1 MTFWAAGETKS
12 SAQGSQRRVA
22 RAMFYQ
28 RQPGSSGRTRAP
40 NADSHLTMTAPNP
53 SAAVL
58 ASFPAD
64 VPDLPELVSMKREG
78 DLVWLTIERPEVMN
92 CLSFPTLRRFR
103 LLLAELRGDLTIRC
117 ILISGAGER
126 AFCAGADLKERKTMP
141 AERVPDFVRNIRG
154 LMDDV
159 AGMPQPTVAVVQGFA
174 FGGGTELMLA
184 CDLRIAA
191 EEATFG
197 LTETT
202 LAIIPGAGGTQRLP
216 RLIGTSRAKDL
227 ILTGRKLDA
236 SEAER
241 IGLLNRVAPRAQL
254 AERAIELASSIAGN
268 GPVAVRAAKDA
279 IDRGTEA
286 PIHEGLAIEAECY
299 ERVLPTQDRLEA
311 LAAFAEKRRPSYSG
325 S

>member
-1 MTFWAAGETKS
+1 MTQTHSEGGVAA
-12 SAQGSQRRVA
+12 
-22 RAMFYQ
+22 
-28 RQPGSSGRTRAP
+28 
-40 NADSHLTMTAPNP
+40 D
-53 SAAVL
+53 
-58 ASFPAD
+58 FPAD
-64 VPDLPELVSMKREG
+64 VPDQPELVSVARDG
-78 DLVWLTIERPEVMN
+78 DLVRLTIERPEVMN

-103 LLLAELRGDLTIRC
+103 TVLEELRGDLSIRC
-117 ILISGAGER
+117 ILITGAGER

-141 AERVPDFVRNIRG
+141 AERVPEFVRNIRG

-159 AGMPQPTVAVVQGFA
+159 AAMPQPTVAVVGGFA

-216 RLIGTSRAKDL
+216 RLIGASRAKDL

-236 SEAER
+236 TEAER
-241 IGLLNRVAPRAQL
+241 IGLVNRVVPRADL
-254 AERAIELASSIAGN
+254 ETAARELADTIASN
-268 GPVAVRAAKDA
+268 GPVAVRAAKEA
-279 IDRGTEA
+279 IDRGTQA
-286 PIHEGLAIEAECY
+286 PIDEGLAIEATCY
-299 ERVLPTQDRLEA
+299 DKVLPTQDRLEA
-311 LAAFAEKRRPSYSG
+311 LAAFAEKRRPNYTG